1 MSETTAEYRVN
12 KDKNTNDL
20 SKDGLRNLIQGNLDL
35 LCRHIKGTVAH
46 QWAGVILLMQFIE
59 YLLKYQ
65 IQSNGNE
72 FPQTHNLRKLYGRLT
87 EDDRGRIEACF
98 DELTAYNRQKDPKSF
113 DTIKGFM
120 DRYYNSY
127 TFLRYPV
134 LQENFSTT
142 ERYFYVA
149 DTFLVLIALM
159 ECSDIDF
166 NIPKVRNVQKTIV
179 EKFDKLLKADIRSQ
193 KRGKRGTP
201 MVATGDRG
209 IPYTY
214 PTGNSEDY

>member
-1 MSETTAEYRVN
+1 MSETTAEYNVN
-12 KDKNTNDL
+12 KDKNTVDL
-20 SKDGLRNLIQGNLDL
+20 SKNTLHHVIEGNLDL
-35 LCRHIKGTVAH
+35 LQDITGKVAH
-46 QWAGVILLMQFIE
+46 QWMCVILLMQFIE

-65 IQSNGNE
+65 IQSSGSE
-72 FPQTHNLRKLYGRLT
+72 FPTIHDLKKLYEKLT
-87 EDDRGRIEACF
+87 DDDRNCIEACF
-98 DELTAYNRQKDPKSF
+98 GKLTRNKQRDPESF
-113 DTIKGFM
+113 DSIKDFV

-134 LQENFSTT
+134 LQESFNTT
-142 ERYFYVA
+142 ERYVYIA

-166 NIPKVRNVQKTIV
+166 NISKARNVQKMMV
-179 EKFDKLLKADIRSQ
+179 DKFDKLLKNDIR
-193 KRGKRGTP
+193 GKGSKWGAP

-214 PTGNSEDY
+214 PTGDSEDY